1 MSKGGDYSA
10 GHSRPI
16 ETVMLPECLVLK
28 SYKCINCVFRD
39 VFVLNDSTTFSII
52 DTSNT
57 LASIII
63 DDRICRYLII
73 DFCWINLRCKSYNC
87 SRIDCKH
94 KCHGYA
100 HHNKIANSVF
110 FAKNAGFILNFFTC
124 YHNIFTSSRG
134 VIRIRLSKYSF
145 YKLNRVPKISL

>member
-16 ETVMLPECLVLK
+16 ETVMLPEGLVLK
-28 SYKCINCVFRD
+28 SYKCINSVFRD
-39 VFVLNDSTTFSII
+39 IFVLNDSTTFTII

-63 DDRICRYLII
+63 YNRICRDLII
-73 DFCWINLRCKSYNC
+73 YFGWINLRCESYNC

-94 KCHGYA
+94 KCHGNA

-110 FAKNAGFILNFFTC
+110 FAKNAGFVLNFLTC
-124 YHNIFTSSRG
+124 YHNIFTSSRR
-134 VIRIRLSKYSF
+134 VIRIRFSKNSF